1 VLNVQRPDADQAAI
15 PGYER
20 GAAPER
26 VGRRGEDRVIEHILP
41 VTGEFLTGNDRRCY
55 RVTPP
60 ALGRHDDAVA
70 GADPRF
76 GAKLRRRHR
85 KSPERLDQTESG
97 LLVIGQHMPRDSP
110 ANARCEPDRLGLSD
124 QITDRQDQ
132 AVLADQD
139 AAAGPLSTQCPG
151 RKSVLRDSGMKP
163 QHGPERPVQVKGI
176 IFRLWL
182 KFGRYFPLDRSRHR
196 RGSSVLISYDNA
208 ATVRR
213 YPALVK
219 KLGGRQDP
227 QALSVPSAPAGT
239 PIA

>member
-1 VLNVQRPDADQAAI
+1 MS
-15 PGYER
+15 
-20 GAAPER
+20 
-26 VGRRGEDRVIEHILP
+26 
-41 VTGEFLTGNDRRCY
+41 GEFLTGNDRRRD

-70 GADPRF
+70 SPDPRF
-76 GAKLRRRHR
+76 GAKLHRRHR
-85 KSPERLDQTESG
+85 KPPERLDQTESG

-110 ANARCEPDRLGLSD
+110 ADARGEPDGLGLGD
-124 QITDRQDQ
+124 QIADRQDE

-139 AAAGPLSTQCPG
+139 AAAGPLGTQGPG
-151 RKSVLRDSGMKP
+151 GKSVFRDSGMKP
-163 QHGPERPVQVKGI
+163 QHGPERPVQVKGV

-182 KFGRYFPLDRSRHR
+182 EFGRYFPLDRSRHR

-227 QALSVPSAPAGT
+227 QGLSVPSAPAGT